1 MPKLKIILPTTKYET
16 KLKKIAQEFK
26 EHHNRFDINH
36 RDKIVQ
42 ALEQNDFETY
52 FKQSEDC
59 RNGITI
65 PGHVPSSLLWIM
77 NQEEI
82 IAIADIRHYLNDYLR
97 NVQGGH
103 IAYEVVP
110 SHRGKGLMNI
120 IGKMLLQYAYDHF
133 EIKEALITCREENI
147 PSHKVITRLM
157 NEMGGYPDTDTL
169 IDGEVEKRY
178 WIKTIKEN

>member
-1 MPKLKIILPTTKYET
+1 MTNLEIILPTKKYET
-16 KLKKIAQEFK
+16 ELKKIAQEFK
-26 EHHNRFDINH
+26 DNPSHFDINH
-36 RDKIVQ
+36 RNKIVE

-52 FKQSEDC
+52 LKKSEDS

-77 NQEEI
+77 DQEKI
-82 IAIADIRHYLNDYLR
+82 VAIADIRHYLNDYLR

-110 SHRGKGLMNI
+110 SYRGKGLMNP
-120 IGKMLLQYAYDHF
+120 IGKMLLKYTYDHF
-133 EIKEALITCREENI
+133 EIKEALITCREQNI

-169 IDGEVEKRY
+169 IDGEVEKR
-178 WIKTIKEN
+178 

>member
-1 MPKLKIILPTTKYET
+1 MPQLKIILPTTKYET
-16 KLKKIAQEFK
+16 ELKKIAQEFK
-26 EHHNRFDINH
+26 DNPSCFDINH
-36 RDKIVQ
+36 RNKIVE
-42 ALEQNDFETY
+42 ALEQNDFSTY
-52 FKQSEDC
+52 FKKSEDC
-59 RNGITI
+59 RNGN
-65 PGHVPSSLLWIM
+65 PPSGHVPSSHLWIM

-110 SHRGKGLMNI
+110 SYRGKGLMNI
-120 IGKMLLQYAYDHF
+120 IGKMLLQYAYNHF
-133 EIKEALITCREENI
+133 EIKEALITCRAENI
-147 PSHKVITRLM
+147 PSYKVITRLM

-169 IDGEVEKRY
+169 IDDEVKKRY